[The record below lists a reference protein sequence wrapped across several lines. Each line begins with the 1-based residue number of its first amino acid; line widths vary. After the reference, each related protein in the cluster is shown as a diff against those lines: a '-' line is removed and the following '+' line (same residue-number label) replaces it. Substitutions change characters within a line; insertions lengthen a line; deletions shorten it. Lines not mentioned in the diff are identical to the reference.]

1 MFCCFA
7 VLEFV
12 ARVQQKWLV
21 RCFINNFVIV
31 IIFIVIIMIN
41 DIINI

>member
-1 MFCCFA
+1 MFYCFA

-21 RCFINNFVIV
+21 RCFINNFVIA